1 MRVAKEELDSVSDLR
16 YAWKKLLKCASDA
29 SDHLASLQASAAPF
43 LACESV

>member
-29 SDHLASLQASAAPF
+29 SDHLASLQASAPC
-43 LACESV
+43 LLHV